1 MGRVIP
7 DEILDKQK
15 AWKRRAS
22 RWSFANT
29 TMGIA
34 VVLLTSLIAANARSN
49 FVSPETIIA
58 GAMSA
63 AGIAFLLTTLN
74 AGLKAKGFAVAARE
88 LEAAIAR
95 YRFDD
100 ELPEKYLAH
109 AEVRGIEILNT
120 FDSKKSGS

>member
-1 MGRVIP
+1 MARIIP
-7 DEILDKQK
+7 DEIIEKQK

-22 RWSFANT
+22 RWSWANT
-29 TMGIA
+29 TMGVTA
-34 VVLLTSLIAANARSN
+34 MLLSFLIAANARSN

-58 GAMSA
+58 CSMVA
-63 AGIAFLLTTLN
+63 AGLAFLLTTVN

-100 ELPEKYLAH
+100 ELPEKYLAQ

>member
-34 VVLLTSLIAANARSN
+34 VVLLTTLIAANARSN
-49 FVSPETIIA
+49 FVSPEIIIA
-58 GAMSA
+58 CAMSA
-63 AGIAFLLTTLN
+63 AGLAFLLTALN
-74 AGLKAKGFAVAARE
+74 SGLKAKGFAVAARE

-100 ELPEKYLAH
+100 ELPERYLAQ
-109 AEVRGIEILNT
+109 AEVRGIEILNM